1 MKKLNLFLSVVIG
14 GVFLYFAFKGVNLSD
29 VWSALKKANYLYI
42 IPAMGAL
49 AAYIAVRAYRWGLIF
64 RPGAIPAYRGRL
76 SSILIG
82 IMVNNIFPA
91 KLGEVARAF
100 IIGKSDGVNVSRT
113 FGTIILER
121 VFDFL
126 ALLFFLVL
134 IALASP
140 VERDIVSHKS
150 GIMLG
155 GFIATAAA
163 GFLGILFALLAI
175 KFWTAKASFFAGKA
189 AGVFSKKAAA
199 RVSGFVHSF
208 ADGLRP
214 LNDPWNAVKI
224 FIVSLGQWCLSGLMT
239 YLIMLSF
246 GITLG
251 PVSSLFVFI
260 IVTLGVVIPPSP
272 GGVGTTQFFA
282 NFALTNWYGIESAK
296 ALSYALVSNILVLA
310 VLTLAGWYFLV
321 KESVKL
327 TEMLGAT
334 REKEKT

>member
-1 MKKLNLFLSVVIG
+1 MKKLNLFLSIVIG
-14 GVFLYFAFKGVNLSD
+14 GVFLYFAFRGVSLSD
-29 VWSALKKANYLYI
+29 VWSALKKANYFYI
-42 IPAMGAL
+42 LPAMGAL

-64 RPGAIPAYRGRL
+64 RPGAIPSYRGRL

-100 IIGKSDGVNVSRT
+100 IIGKSDRVNVSRT

-140 VERDIVSHKS
+140 VERHIVFSSS
-150 GIMLG
+150 GLLLA
-155 GFIATAAA
+155 GFIATAA

-189 AGVFSKKAAA
+189 AGVFSKKAAVS
-199 RVSGFVHSF
+199 VSGFVHSF

-214 LNDPWNAVKI
+214 LNDPLNAAKI
-224 FIVSLGQWCLSGLMT
+224 FLVSLGQWCLSGLMT

-246 GITLG
+246 GITLS
-251 PVSSLFVFI
+251 PVSSFFVFI

-282 NFALTNWYGIESAK
+282 KFGLSWYNVNQAD
-296 ALSYALVSNILVLA
+296 ALSFALVSNFLVLA

-321 KESVKL
+321 RESVKFAD
-327 TEMLGAT
+327 MLGSRAD
-334 REKEKT
+334 KDSS

>member
-1 MKKLNLFLSVVIG
+1 MKKLNFFLSVIIG

-29 VWSALKKANYLYI
+29 VWYDLKKANYLYI
-42 IPAMGAL
+42 LPAMGAL

-64 RPGAIPAYRGRL
+64 RPGGVPSYRGRL

-100 IIGKSDGVNVSRT
+100 ILGKSDGVNVSRT
-113 FGTIILER
+113 FGTIVLER

-126 ALLFFLVL
+126 ALLLFLVL

-140 VERDIVSHKS
+140 VEREIVFHKS
-150 GIMLG
+150 GILLA
-155 GFIATAAA
+155 GFIATGA
-163 GFLGILFALLAI
+163 GFIGILFALLAI

-189 AGVFSKKAAA
+189 AGIFSKKAEI
-199 RVSGFVHSF
+199 RVSGFVNSF
-208 ADGLRP
+208 AEGLRP
-214 LNDPWNAVKI
+214 LNDPLNAAKI

-246 GITLG
+246 GITIS
-251 PVSSLFVFI
+251 PVSSFFVFI

-282 NFALTNWYGIESAK
+282 TFALTTWYGIDSPK
-296 ALSYALVSNILVLA
+296 ALSFALVSNILVLA

-321 KESVKL
+321 KESVKFAD
-327 TEMLGAT
+327 MLGGRAD
-334 REKEKT
+334 KEPV